1 MLEELKL
8 HGQTQCR
15 KALLVI
21 GYNLNNIVSYREG
34 LDCEIL
40 DTIQSPLINGYRTK
54 CEFTIGKN
62 LEGDKTVGFLLGLY
76 RDGVTAVLGPDECLH
91 IPEKAKQ
98 VAKAME
104 VFVL

>member
-1 MLEELKL
+1 M
-8 HGQTQCR
+8 
-15 KALLVI
+15 
-21 GYNLNNIVSYREG
+21 
-34 LDCEIL
+34 DCEIL
-40 DTIQSPLINGYRTK
+40 DAIQSPLMNGYRTK

-62 LEGDKTVGFLLGLY
+62 LEGVKTVGFLLGLY

-104 VFVL
+104 VFFCRDCIMDCQNLTIWCRTMYITLNTMCMIEWKK